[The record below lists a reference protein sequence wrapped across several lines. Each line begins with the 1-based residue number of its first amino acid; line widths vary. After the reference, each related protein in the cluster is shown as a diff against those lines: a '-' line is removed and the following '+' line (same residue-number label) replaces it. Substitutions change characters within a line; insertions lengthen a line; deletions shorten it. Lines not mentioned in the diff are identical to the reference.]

1 MDNLTIALSGITGV
15 EKKTALRG
23 RRETRVPEILEA
35 AISVFASQGN
45 GGFTQRGVAAAANI
59 RLATLQHYFGSRD
72 LLLRATIEA
81 LAQRY
86 LNRFHELAED
96 NRMTPE
102 ARFHSVLD
110 ETFNTLTRTDN
121 VLSPFALECWC
132 LAEHHPDMRELME
145 GVSERYQ
152 SLFST
157 LVAQINP
164 DLAAQECR
172 IRGALIYSHW
182 QGLIVFLRRS
192 GRNAPDLEAFRKA
205 TAVLWTA
212 LGKVSS

>member
-1 MDNLTIALSGITGV
+1 MKNLTIVLSDVAAT
-15 EKKTALRG
+15 EKKASLRG

-35 AISVFASQGN
+35 AISVFAAEGN

-59 RLATLQHYFGSRD
+59 RLATLQHYFGTRD
-72 LLLRATIEA
+72 SLLKATIEE

-86 LNRFHELAED
+86 LRRFHELGDDA
-96 NRMTPE
+96 RLTPE
-102 ARFHSVLD
+102 SRLHAVLD
-110 ETFNTLTRTDN
+110 ETFNTLTQPGN
-121 VLSPFALECWC
+121 LISPFALECWC
-132 LAEHHPDMRELME
+132 LAEHHPSVRELME
-145 GVSERYQ
+145 EVSAKYQ
-152 SLFST
+152 TLFSG

-164 DLAAQECR
+164 HLAADECR

-192 GRNAPDLEAFRKA
+192 GRNAPDLAAFRKA

-212 LGKVSS
+212 LGKTS